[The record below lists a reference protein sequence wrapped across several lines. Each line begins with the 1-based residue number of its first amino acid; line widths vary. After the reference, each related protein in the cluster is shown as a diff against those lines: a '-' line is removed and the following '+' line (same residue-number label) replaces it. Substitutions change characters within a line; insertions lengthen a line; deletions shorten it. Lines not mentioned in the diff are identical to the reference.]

1 MDKQQYQTAY
11 NQYLNSLPS
20 MKKSINTV
28 KAYSLALRKFEDYLN
43 GIEHTGDISPI
54 DVVNF
59 RTALSNTGI
68 KSNTIKQYLIGLHS
82 FFESAIRMKLTEENP
97 VQMEEIPKAEP
108 IEYDLLNMD
117 EIKTAIA
124 NTTPPKGMTRELFV
138 RNRAIVILFLQAG
151 LRNSELRSLTPADL
165 DFEKCTITV
174 KHGKGDKKR
183 MIAFPSTAR
192 EAVKEYLTSGVR
204 TKHLTDKDWLFGS
217 DCDKH
222 GHSTYGKEWHQL
234 SSYTLLLMIRRY
246 IERCTGKENGVKVH
260 ALRHAFASVVAEIGV
275 PIRTV
280 QLALGHS
287 SVATTE
293 KVYAKV
299 LNRTA
304 VAESINTALDNWGD

>member
-1 MDKQQYQTAY
+1 MTKQKFQTAY
-11 NQYLNSLPS
+11 KQYLNSLPS

-28 KAYSLALRKFEDYLN
+28 KAYSLALRKFEDCLN
-43 GIEHTGDISPI
+43 GIDHTGDISPI

-59 RTALSNTGI
+59 RTALANTGI
-68 KSNTIKQYLIGLHS
+68 KSNTIKQYLICLHS

-183 MIAFPSTAR
+183 MIAFPATAR

-204 TKHLTDKDWLFGS
+204 PKHLTDKDWLFGS
-217 DCDKH
+217 DCDKN
-222 GHSTYGKEWHQL
+222 GHSTYGKEWHRL
-234 SSYTLLLMIRRY
+234 SSYALLLMIRRY
-246 IERCTGKENGVKVH
+246 IGGCTGKENGVKVH

-280 QLALGHS
+280 QLALGHQ
-287 SVATTE
+287 SVSTTE
-293 KVYAKV
+293 RVYAKI

-304 VAESINTALDNWGD
+304 VAESINTALDNWGC

>member
-1 MDKQQYQTAY
+1 MNKQQYQTAY

-43 GIEHTGDISPI
+43 GVEHTGDISPI

-59 RTALSNTGI
+59 RTALANTGI

-97 VQMEEIPKAEP
+97 VQMEEIPKSEP

-124 NTTPPKGMTRELFV
+124 NTKPPKGMTRELFV

-183 MIAFPSTAR
+183 MIAFPATAR
-192 EAVKEYLTSGVR
+192 ETIKEYLTSGVR
-204 TKHLTDKDWLFGS
+204 PKHLTDKDWLFGS
-217 DCDKH
+217 DCDKN
-222 GHSTYGKEWHQL
+222 GHPTYGKEWHRL
-234 SSYTLLLMIRRY
+234 SSYALLLMIRRY
-246 IERCTGKENGVKVH
+246 IGGCTGKQNGVKVH

-280 QLALGHS
+280 QLALGHQ
-287 SVATTE
+287 SVSTTE
-293 KVYAKV
+293 RVYAKI

-304 VAESINTALDNWGD
+304 VAESINTALDNWGC

>member
-1 MDKQQYQTAY
+1 MNKQQYQTAY

-43 GIEHTGDISPI
+43 GVEHTGDISPI

-59 RTALSNTGI
+59 RTALANTGI
-68 KSNTIKQYLIGLHS
+68 KSNTIKQYIIGLHS

-97 VQMEEIPKAEP
+97 VQMEEIPKSEP

-124 NTTPPKGMTRELFV
+124 NTKPPKGMTRELFV

-183 MIAFPSTAR
+183 MIAFPATAR
-192 EAVKEYLTSGVR
+192 ETIKEYLTSGVR
-204 TKHLTDKDWLFGS
+204 PKHLTDKDWLFGS
-217 DCDKH
+217 DCDKN
-222 GHSTYGKEWHQL
+222 GHPTYGKEWHRL
-234 SSYTLLLMIRRY
+234 SSYALLLMIRRY
-246 IERCTGKENGVKVH
+246 IGGCTGKQNGVKVH

-280 QLALGHS
+280 QLALGHQ
-287 SVATTE
+287 SVSTTE
-293 KVYAKV
+293 RVYAKI

-304 VAESINTALDNWGD
+304 VAESINTALDNWGC

>member
-1 MDKQQYQTAY
+1 MTKQEYIKAY

-20 MKKSINTV
+20 MKKSINTI
-28 KAYSLALRKFEDYLN
+28 KAYSLALRKFEDYLI
-43 GIEHTGDISPI
+43 GAAHTGDISPI

-59 RTALSNTGI
+59 RTALANTGI
-68 KSNTIKQYLIGLHS
+68 KSNTIKQYLIGIHA

-97 VQMEEIPKAEP
+97 VQVEEIPKAEP

-124 NTTPPKGMTRELFV
+124 NTKPPKGMERELFA
-138 RNRAIVILFLQAG
+138 RNRAIVLLFLQAG
-151 LRNSELRSLTPADL
+151 LRNSELRSLTAADL
-165 DFEKCTITV
+165 DFDNGTITV

-183 MIAFPSTAR
+183 VIAFPSTAR

-204 TKHLTDKDWLFGS
+204 PARLTDKDWLFGS
-217 DCDKH
+217 DCDKN

-234 SSYTLLLMIRRY
+234 SSYALLLMIRRY
-246 IERCTGKENGVKVH
+246 IGGCTGKENGVKVH

-293 KVYAKV
+293 RVYTSV

-304 VAESINTALDNWGD
+304 VAHSINTALDNWGC

>member
-1 MDKQQYQTAY
+1 MNKQQYQKAY
-11 NQYLNSLPS
+11 KQYLNSLPS
-20 MKKSINTV
+20 MKKSINTI

-43 GIEHTGDISPI
+43 GVEHTGDISPI

-108 IEYDLLNMD
+108 IEYDLLNME

-183 MIAFPSTAR
+183 MIAFPATAR

-204 TKHLTDKDWLFGS
+204 PKHLTDKDWLFGS
-217 DCDKH
+217 DCDKN
-222 GHSTYGKEWHQL
+222 GHPTYGKEWHRL
-234 SSYTLLLMIRRY
+234 SSYALLLMIRRY
-246 IERCTGKENGVKVH
+246 IGGCTGKENGVKVH

-287 SVATTE
+287 SVKTTE
-293 KVYAKV
+293 NVYARV

-304 VAESINTALDNWGD
+304 VAESINTALDNWGC

>member
-1 MDKQQYQTAY
+1 MNKQEYVKAY

-20 MKKSINTV
+20 MKKSINTI

-124 NTTPPKGMTRELFV
+124 NTKPPKGMTRELFV

-183 MIAFPSTAR
+183 MIAFPATAR
-192 EAVKEYLTSGVR
+192 EVVNEYLASGVR
-204 TKHLTDKDWLFGS
+204 PKHLTDKDWLFGS
-217 DCDKH
+217 DCDKN
-222 GHSTYGKEWHQL
+222 GHSTYGKEWHRL
-234 SSYTLLLMIRRY
+234 SSYALLLMIRRY
-246 IERCTGKENGVKVH
+246 ISGCTGKENGVKVH

-280 QLALGHS
+280 QLALGHQ
-287 SVATTE
+287 SVRTTE
-293 KVYAKV
+293 KIYTNV

-304 VAESINTALDNWGD
+304 VAESINTALDNWGC

>member
-1 MDKQQYQTAY
+1 MNKQQYQTTY
-11 NQYLNSLPS
+11 KQYLNSLPS
-20 MKKSINTV
+20 MKKSINTI
-28 KAYSLALRKFEDYLN
+28 KAYSLAFRKFEDYLN
-43 GIEHTGDISPI
+43 GVAHTSDISPI

-59 RTALSNTGI
+59 RTALASTGI

-97 VQMEEIPKAEP
+97 VQMEEIPKTEP
-108 IEYDLLNMD
+108 IEYDLLSME
-117 EIKTAIA
+117 EIKMAIA
-124 NTTPPKGMTRELFV
+124 NTTSPKGMTKELFV
-138 RNRAIVILFLQAG
+138 RNRAIVVLFLQAG

-183 MIAFPSTAR
+183 MIAFPATAR
-192 EAVKEYLTSGVR
+192 EAVKEYLTSGIR
-204 TKHLTDKDWLFGS
+204 PKHLTDKDWLFGS
-217 DCDKH
+217 DCDKN
-222 GHSTYGKEWHQL
+222 GHPTYGKEWHHL
-234 SSYTLLLMIRRY
+234 SSYALLLMIRRY
-246 IERCTGKENGVKVH
+246 IGGCTGKENGVKVH

-287 SVATTE
+287 SVKVTE
-293 KVYAKV
+293 QVYAKV

-304 VAESINTALDNWGD
+304 VAESINTALDNWGC

>member
-1 MDKQQYQTAY
+1 MNKQQYITAY

-20 MKKSINTV
+20 MKKSINTI

-54 DVVNF
+54 DIVNF

-68 KSNTIKQYLIGLHS
+68 KINTIKQYLIGIHA
-82 FFESAIRMKLTEENP
+82 FFESAIRMRMSDENP

-108 IEYDLLNMD
+108 IEYDLLSME

-124 NTTPPKGMTRELFV
+124 NTTPPKGMTKELFV
-138 RNRAIVILFLQAG
+138 RNRAIVVLFLQAG

-165 DFEKCTITV
+165 DFDKCTITV

-183 MIAFPSTAR
+183 MIAFPTTAR

-204 TKHLTDKDWLFGS
+204 PARLTDKDWLFGS
-217 DCDKH
+217 DCDKN

-234 SSYTLLLMIRRY
+234 SSYALLLMIRRY
-246 IERCTGKENGVKVH
+246 IGGCTGKENGVKVH

-287 SVATTE
+287 SVKVTE
-293 KVYAKV
+293 QVYAKV

>member
-1 MDKQQYQTAY
+1 MTNQQYQKAY
-11 NQYLNSLPS
+11 NQYMNSLPS
-20 MKKSINTV
+20 MKKSINTI

-43 GIEHTGDISPI
+43 GVEHLGDISPI

-59 RTALSNTGI
+59 RTALANTGI

-97 VQMEEIPKAEP
+97 VQMEEIPKSDP

-138 RNRAIVILFLQAG
+138 RNRAIVVLFLQAG

-204 TKHLTDKDWLFGS
+204 PQHLTDKDWLFGS
-217 DCDKH
+217 DCDKN

-234 SSYTLLLMIRRY
+234 SSYALLLMIRRY
-246 IERCTGKENGVKVH
+246 IGGCTGKENGVKVH

-287 SVATTE
+287 SVKTTE
-293 KVYAKV
+293 KVYTRV
-299 LNRTA
+299 LNRRA

>member
-1 MDKQQYQTAY
+1 MNKQQYQTAY

-68 KSNTIKQYLIGLHS
+68 KSNTIKQYLIGIHA

-108 IEYDLLNMD
+108 IEYDLLNME

-124 NTTPPKGMTRELFV
+124 NTTPPKGMTKELFV

-151 LRNSELRSLTPADL
+151 LRNAELRSLTPADL

-183 MIAFPSTAR
+183 MIAFPATAR

-204 TKHLTDKDWLFGS
+204 PNHLTDKDWLFGS
-217 DCDKH
+217 DCDKN

-234 SSYTLLLMIRRY
+234 SSYALLLMIRRY
-246 IERCTGKENGVKVH
+246 IGGCTGKENGVKVH
-260 ALRHAFASVVAEIGV
+260 ALRHAFASLCDHLEV
-275 PIRTV
+275 PMRDV
-280 QLALGHS
+280 QLSLGHQNILTTQ
-287 SVATTE
+287 SVY
-293 KVYAKV
+293 VNV
-299 LNRTA
+299 LQKTKSA
-304 VAESINTALDNWGD
+304 IKINQAMDMFLG

>member
-1 MDKQQYQTAY
+1 MNKQEYQTAY

-59 RTALSNTGI
+59 RTTLSNTGI
-68 KSNTIKQYLIGLHS
+68 KSNTIKQYLIGLHA
-82 FFESAIRMKLTEENP
+82 FFESAIRMKMTPENP
-97 VQMEEIPKAEP
+97 VQIEEIPRAEP
-108 IEYDLLNMD
+108 IEYDLLSMD

-124 NTTPPKGMTRELFV
+124 NTKPPKGMTRELFV

-174 KHGKGDKKR
+174 KHGKGDKNR
-183 MIAFPSTAR
+183 MIAFPATAR
-192 EAVKEYLTSGVR
+192 EAVMEYLASGIR
-204 TKHLTDKDWLFGS
+204 PNHLTDKDLLFGS
-217 DCDKH
+217 DCDKN
-222 GHSTYGKEWHQL
+222 GHPTHGKEWHRL
-234 SSYTLLLMIRRY
+234 SSYALLLMIRHY
-246 IERCTGKENGVKVH
+246 IEGCTGKKNGVKVH

-287 SVATTE
+287 NVATTE
-293 KVYAKV
+293 RVYSHV

-304 VAESINTALDNWGD
+304 VADSINTALDNWGC

>member
-1 MDKQQYQTAY
+1 MTKQEYIKAY
-11 NQYLNSLPS
+11 KQYLNSLPS
-20 MKKSINTV
+20 MKKSINTI
-28 KAYSLALRKFEDYLN
+28 KAYSLALRKFEYYLN

-54 DVVNF
+54 DVVSF
-59 RTALSNTGI
+59 RTEMADTGI

-97 VQMEEIPKAEP
+97 VQMEEIPKTEP

-124 NTTPPKGMTRELFV
+124 NTNCPKGMTRELFV
-138 RNRAIVILFLQAG
+138 RNRAIVVLFLQAG

-183 MIAFPSTAR
+183 MIAFPATSR
-192 EAVKEYLTSGVR
+192 EAVKEYLNSGVR
-204 TKHLTDKDWLFGS
+204 PKNLTDKNWLFGS
-217 DCDKH
+217 DCDKN

-234 SSYTLLLMIRRY
+234 SSYALLLMIRRY
-246 IERCTGKENGVKVH
+246 IGGCTGKENGVKVH

-287 SVATTE
+287 AISTTE
-293 KVYAKV
+293 KIYLNV

-304 VAESINTALDNWGD
+304 VAESINTALDNWN